1 MLKNLNVAMAAII
14 NDASAT
20 LLSQAY
26 VDSAARLSLIV
37 GTGTNS
43 AIHLPV
49 SSIAREK
56 FGDRP
61 KEWYKAA
68 ENVIVNT
75 ELSLFGDGF
84 LPSTRWDDTLNRCHS
99 QPDFQ
104 PLEFRIGGL
113 YLSEL
118 VRLIC
123 LEAICNEGLFG
134 GGMPE
139 RFSKPYS
146 LDTKLLAEL
155 ES

>member
-1 MLKNLNVAMAAII
+1 MGAII

-26 VDSAARLSLIV
+26 VDSVARLSLIL
-37 GTGTNS
+37 GTGANS

-49 SSIAREK
+49 SAMARKK
-56 FGDRP
+56 FGNRP
-61 KEWYKAA
+61 KEWYDVA
-68 ENVIVNT
+68 EHVIVNT
-75 ELSLFGDGF
+75 ELSLFGNGF
-84 LPSTRWDDTLNRCHS
+84 LPSTRWDDILNRCHS

-118 VRLIC
+118 VRLVC
-123 LEAICNEGLFG
+123 LEAICSAGLFRSCI
-134 GGMPE
+134 PAI
-139 RFSKPYS
+139 FSEPYS
-146 LDTKLLAEL
+146 LDTKLLAEI

>member
-1 MLKNLNVAMAAII
+1 MGTII

-26 VDSAARLSLIV
+26 IDSVARLSLIV
-37 GTGTNS
+37 GTGANS
-43 AIHLPV
+43 AIYLPV
-49 SSIAREK
+49 PAIAREK

-61 KEWYKAA
+61 KEWYEAA
-68 ENVIVNT
+68 DNVIVNT
-75 ELSLFGDGF
+75 ELSLFGNGF
-84 LPSTRWDDTLNRCHS
+84 LPSTRWDETLNRCHA

-104 PLEFRIGGL
+104 PLEFRVGGL

-123 LEAICNEGLFG
+123 IEAICDGGLFRG
-134 GGMPE
+134 CMPAKFDE
-139 RFSKPYS
+139 PYS
-146 LDTKLLAEL
+146 VDTKLLADL